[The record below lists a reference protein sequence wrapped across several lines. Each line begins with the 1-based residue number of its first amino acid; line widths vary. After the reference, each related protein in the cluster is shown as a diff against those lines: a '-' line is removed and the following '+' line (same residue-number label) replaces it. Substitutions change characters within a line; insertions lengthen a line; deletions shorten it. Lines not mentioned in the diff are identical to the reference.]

1 MGKRKWKSRKRV
13 SPAVFVF
20 TGETVHL
27 TLKAVALFEQPLQ
40 QANHRDEKVAFAE
53 EVIQSVRQK
62 LEAMIHSVGAMCLTG
77 FDYNEKIVIRQA
89 MLAYSIELLA
99 TPPTPRRATEL
110 RQCRVIAMHFT
121 ADERLIR

>member
-40 QANHRDEKVAFAE
+40 QANHRDAKVIFAE
-53 EVIQSVRQK
+53 ETVQSVKQK
-62 LEAMIHSVGAMCLTG
+62 LEAMRDAVGVACLTS
-77 FDYNEKIVIRQA
+77 FDYNEKIIIQQS
-89 MLAYSIELLA
+89 MLLYTIELLDK
-99 TPPTPRRATEL
+99 PPGPQRDREM
-110 RQCRVIAMHFT
+110 RQCRVIATHFT
-121 ADERLIR
+121 DDEGLIQ